1 MRKITSTVQM
11 LAAGAATLWGASA
24 HAGTDTLAGQP
35 TPEALGLQAPV
46 TEVGV
51 FGTWMHDEWLLPI
64 ITGITIFVLALLVW
78 VIVRY
83 RASANPEPSK
93 TSHNTL
99 IEVVWTIVPV
109 LILVAIAVPS
119 FKLLYA
125 EYSPPK
131 ADMTIKVT
139 GHQWYWSYE
148 YPDHGNISFDS
159 IMLTDEEA
167 AKAKLPRLLATD
179 NRIVVP
185 VGKTVK
191 LLLTSADVIHS
202 WTIPSFFV
210 KMDAVPGRINE
221 AWFKAE
227 KPGIYYGQCSE
238 LCGIRHGFMPIMVE
252 VVPEEQFAAWVAEA
266 KTKFASASAETQY
279 AQADLIV
286 RQ

>member
-11 LAAGAATLWGASA
+11 LAAGAAVTWSAGAQATESV
-24 HAGTDTLAGQP
+24 AGQP
-35 TPEALGLQAPV
+35 VPEALGLQAPV
-46 TEVGV
+46 TEIGE
-51 FGTWMHDEWLLPI
+51 FGNWMYNDWLFPI
-64 ITGITIFVLALLVW
+64 IAAITVFVTVLLVW
-78 VIVRY
+78 VMVRY

-99 IEVVWTIVPV
+99 IEVIWTVVPV
-109 LILVAIAVPS
+109 LILVAIAIPS
-119 FKLLYA
+119 FKLLYS
-125 EYSPPK
+125 EYTPPK
-131 ADMTIKVT
+131 ADLTIKVT

-148 YPDHGNISFDS
+148 YPDHDGLSFDS
-159 IMLTDEEA
+159 IMLTDEDA
-167 AKAKLPRLLATD
+167 AKANLPRLLATD
-179 NRIVVP
+179 NRVVVP

-191 LLLTSADVIHS
+191 LLLTSTDVIHS

-221 AWFKAE
+221 TWFKAE

-252 VVPEEQFAAWVAEA
+252 VVSEEQFAAWLEEA
-266 KTKFASASAETQY
+266 KAQFASASASTQF
-279 AQADLIV
+279 ASADLTV

>member
-11 LAAGAATLWGASA
+11 LVAGAALWAATAQTASA
-24 HAGTDTLAGQP
+24 NPAGHPIDKG
-35 TPEALGLQAPV
+35 LGLQAPV
-46 TEVGV
+46 TEVGE
-51 FGTWMHDEWLLPI
+51 FGNWMYNDWLLPI
-64 ITGITIFVLALLVW
+64 IVGITLFVTVLLAW

-83 RASANPEPSK
+83 RAGANPEPSK

-99 IEVVWTIVPV
+99 IEVIWTVVPV
-109 LILVAIAVPS
+109 LILVAIAIPS
-119 FKLLYA
+119 FKLLYSQ
-125 EYSPPK
+125 YTPPK
-131 ADMTIKVT
+131 ADLTLKVT

-148 YPDHGNISFDS
+148 YMDQDGMSFDAV
-159 IMLTDEEA
+159 MLSDEEA
-167 AKAKLPRLLATD
+167 KAANLPRLLATD
-179 NRIVVP
+179 NRVVVP

-191 LLLTSADVIHS
+191 LLITASDVIHS

-252 VVPEEQFAAWVAEA
+252 VVTEEQFAAWLEEA
-266 KTKFASASAETQY
+266 KTKFASAAATEQY
-279 AQADLIV
+279 ASADVIV

>member
-11 LAAGAATLWGASA
+11 LVAGAALWVASA
-24 HAGTDTLAGQP
+24 QAASANPAGHPIDKG
-35 TPEALGLQAPV
+35 LGLQGPV
-46 TEVGV
+46 TEVGK
-51 FGTWMHDEWLLPI
+51 FGVWMYNSWLLPI
-64 ITGITIFVLALLVW
+64 IIGTTVLVMVLLAW
-78 VIVRY
+78 VMVRY
-83 RASANPEPSK
+83 RAGRNPEPSK

-99 IEVVWTIVPV
+99 IEVIWTVVPV
-109 LILVAIAVPS
+109 LVLVAIAIPS

-125 EYSPPK
+125 QYTPPK
-131 ADMTIKVT
+131 ADVTLKVT

-148 YPDHGNISFDS
+148 YVDHDGLSFDAV
-159 IMLTDEEA
+159 MLNDDE
-167 AKAKLPRLLATD
+167 AKAANLPRLLGTD
-179 NRIVVP
+179 NRVVVP

-191 LLLTSADVIHS
+191 LLITASDVIHS
-202 WTIPSFFV
+202 WAMPSFFL

-252 VVPEEQFAAWVAEA
+252 VVTEEQFAAWLEEA
-266 KTKFASASAETQY
+266 KTKFASASAPTQF
-279 AQADLIV
+279 ASADVTV